1 MLTVEPATLEWVL
14 ARFNKP
20 LKGFDKTVELWKVKH
35 DGVPIMVVG
44 VVRKD
49 LVGWAEVW
57 VILTDAIAYH
67 KSALRAARRM
77 VGELRNR
84 YAGLIAYTAP
94 GRDERFAKFFGFKE
108 LGRVGDFVRF
118 EL

>member
-1 MLTVEPATLEWVL
+1 MLTVEPTTLEWAL

-20 LKGFDKTVELWKVKH
+20 LKGFDRTVELWKVKH

-49 LVGWAEVW
+49 LIGWAEIW
-57 VILTDAIAYH
+57 VILTEAIAYH
-67 KSALRAARRM
+67 KQALRPVRRM
-77 VGELRNR
+77 IGELRGR
-84 YAGLIAYTAP
+84 YAGLIAYTTV

-108 LGRVGDFVRF
+108 LGRVDGFVRF